1 MQKKS
6 IFFSRAANPAQNGA
20 SYFPKGGV
28 QFGKEKDAYR
38 EGCAVLEEVYK
49 ATSMGVTASEYLLPK
64 VADDALRTQVE
75 RQRDNYQGMAK
86 KAQALLK
93 ARGQVPHTGANPMQ
107 KAMLWGSIQ
116 METMADRTTSHMA
129 QMMIEGSTMGIV
141 DMQKRLNDLPPSQG
155 EPRRLAEA
163 FIEGEQHSIENL
175 KKLL

>member
-1 MQKKS
+1 MGQAIFRKGARNLEKKT
-6 IFFSRAANPAQNGA
+6 
-20 SYFPKGGV
+20 
-28 QFGKEKDAYR
+28 DAYKA
-38 EGCAVLEEVYK
+38 GCAVLEEVYK
-49 ATSMGVTASEYLLPK
+49 ATSMGVAASDYLLPK
-64 VADDALRTQVE
+64 VADDTLRTQVE
-75 RQRDNYQGMAK
+75 RQRDNYQGMAQ
-86 KAQALLK
+86 KAADLLK
-93 ARGQVPHTGANPMQ
+93 ARGQVPHTGTNPMQ

-155 EPRRLAEA
+155 EPRKLAEE